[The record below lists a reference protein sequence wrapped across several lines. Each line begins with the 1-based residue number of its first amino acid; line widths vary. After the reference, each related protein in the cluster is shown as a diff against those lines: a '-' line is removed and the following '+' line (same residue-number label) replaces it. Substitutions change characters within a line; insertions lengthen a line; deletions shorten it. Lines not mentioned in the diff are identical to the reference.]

1 MDSFDPSEDNPFASY
16 LCKLKAELDRTDID
30 VDSGELVFG
39 SPLKFPDYDIC
50 RDELNRIAN
59 FARRSSDRGVRRF
72 SRARRPRS
80 QRLGVKAESK
90 TLVFR
95 RLLRRA
101 IARKRRRLDSPKPI
115 HNRGWTN
122 EKR

>member
-59 FARRSSDRGVRRF
+59 GSTNAKMALATGYARLSEIPEELMAEDAGEERAKWIEDRLPG
-72 SRARRPRS
+72 
-80 QRLGVKAESK
+80 
-90 TLVFR
+90 TLKE
-95 RLLRRA
+95 L
-101 IARKRRRLDSPKPI
+101 
-115 HNRGWTN
+115 
-122 EKR
+122 EKEEGT